1 MQLKHNGAPTA
12 GVRDERAEVV
22 LVHGLWLSGWSLLL
36 LRRHLQRCGFGATHS
51 FSYQS
56 VGRDLLENG
65 TALNAYLLTLSA
77 PTVHLVGHSL
87 GGLVIRALF
96 HQHPQ
101 QRPGRIVTLGSPHRG
116 SQPAN
121 VLARSALGRRIT
133 GRSIAQLVAGV
144 PEQWPLPPREFGM
157 IAGSMSLGLGKL
169 FARLPKPNDGVVALS
184 ETLLPGVTDHIILH
198 VSHTALVA
206 SRRVA
211 DQVCHFLKNGRFQP
225 QV

>member
-1 MQLKHNGAPTA
+1 MTPNEAMAPA
-12 GVRDERAEVV
+12 SDAEAVVV

-36 LRRHLQRCGFGATHS
+36 LRRHLRRCGFSATHT
-51 FSYQS
+51 FSYPS

-65 TALNAYLLTLSA
+65 TALNGYLLTLSA

-87 GGLVIRALF
+87 GGVVIRALF
-96 HQHPQ
+96 QQHPQ

-133 GRSIAQLVAGV
+133 GRSVAQLVEGA
-144 PEQWPLPPREFGM
+144 PEQWPLPPRDFGV
-157 IAGSMSLGLGKL
+157 IAGSMSLGLGRL
-169 FARLPKPNDGVVALS
+169 VTHLPKPNDGVVALT
-184 ETLLPGVTDHIILH
+184 ETLLPGATDHIILH
-198 VSHTALVA
+198 VSHYALVL
-206 SRRVA
+206 SWRVA

-225 QV
+225 QA